1 MSYEKAGGERIYR
14 SLFKRGEHMIVDIVI
29 EWMRMMVVL
38 SGFLALSGER
48 FLKREWKHRVMTVI
62 LIMVCMSLRVVT
74 LPYLL
79 ARFVFEMDLLILY
92 ILIFYKKERLLHLMY
107 MIMSYVA
114 VDVVYVPMAAVTC
127 WLTNVFPKESYLL
140 LRNTAILILY
150 FALIFVYPKVMSFL
164 RHWIGKITSAFFC
177 AGITIILTFA
187 KCVAFE
193 FIRSEGKDTA
203 SNLVYVVLSLFA
215 FAICCFWIADK
226 LKENDKIQDFIRYE
240 HRTRELVP
248 AMGRAVKKLDILP
261 KESEEADKIRK
272 EVQEICDTDEKLT
285 QEEVLAAKMFATTGY
300 AVLDGML
307 EQYLQEAMQQG
318 IDLKII
324 VRTSLKHIVE
334 EQKIE
339 IGLVLQMIGDIYRNA
354 YKVVLERGGEGRIV
368 LCMGYNQ
375 NEYEVSVLDN
385 GRPFSAYV
393 LKRLGKRGVTTGG
406 TGHGLADVFEI
417 ADKYQISFVLKQ
429 DFPSDHMF
437 SKSVSLVFDGKG
449 RREIDR

>member
-1 MSYEKAGGERIYR
+1 
-14 SLFKRGEHMIVDIVI
+14 MIISIAI

-38 SGFLALSGER
+38 ASFFALAGER
-48 FLKREWKHRVMTVI
+48 FLAQERKQRVVVII
-62 LIMVCMSLRVVT
+62 LIMICVLLRIISLPGVIV
-74 LPYLL
+74 
-79 ARFVFEMDLLILY
+79 RFVCEMELLVFY
-92 ILIFYKKERLLHLMY
+92 ILICYKKERWLHLMY
-107 MIMSYVA
+107 MSMAYVA
-114 VDVVYVPMAAVTC
+114 LDVAYVPIAWVTYR
-127 WLTNVFPKESYLL
+127 LTNIFPERSYPIIGD
-140 LRNTAILILY
+140 TIILVLY
-150 FALIFVYPKVMSFL
+150 TGLIFIYPKVMRWL
-164 RHWIGKITSAFFC
+164 RHWIGNITSTFFSV
-177 AGITIILTFA
+177 GVTIILTFVKGA
-187 KCVAFE
+187 TLA
-193 FIRSEGKDTA
+193 FIRNDDNSIET
-203 SNLVYVVLSLFA
+203 SLIYLFLAVFA

-307 EQYLQEAMQQG
+307 ERYLQEAMQQG

>member
-1 MSYEKAGGERIYR
+1 
-14 SLFKRGEHMIVDIVI
+14 MIIGI
-29 EWMRMMVVL
+29 TMEWMRMMVILV
-38 SGFLALSGER
+38 GFFALTGKR
-48 FLKREWKHRVMTVI
+48 FLEQKRKHQVVTII
-62 LIMVCMSLRVVT
+62 LIMACGLLRAISLPGIIVRFACEME
-74 LPYLL
+74 LL
-79 ARFVFEMDLLILY
+79 FFY
-92 ILIFYKKERLLHLMY
+92 ILVCYKKERWLHLMY
-107 MIMSYVA
+107 MTMVYVA
-114 VDVVYVPMAAVTC
+114 VDIAYVPMAWVTYR
-127 WLTNVFPKESYLL
+127 LTNIFSEKSYP
-140 LRNTAILILY
+140 ILGDTMILVLY
-150 FALIFVYPKVMSFL
+150 VILIFVYPKVMSFL

-187 KCVAFE
+187 KCVVFA

-307 EQYLQEAMQQG
+307 ERYLQEAMQQG

-354 YKVVLERGGEGRIV
+354 YKVASERGGEGRIV

-385 GRPFSAYV
+385 GRPFSVYV

-406 TGHGLADVFEI
+406 TGHSLADVFEI

>member
-1 MSYEKAGGERIYR
+1 M
-14 SLFKRGEHMIVDIVI
+14 MIDMLI
-29 EWMRMMVVL
+29 EGMRML
-38 SGFLALSGER
+38 
-48 FLKREWKHRVMTVI
+48 VI
-62 LIMVCMSLRVVT
+62 LTGFFALAGEWRVERERKQWILTIVLIMACVLLRVI
-74 LPYLL
+74 PFSDIIARFIYEMELL
-79 ARFVFEMDLLILY
+79 ALY
-92 ILIFYKKERLLHLMY
+92 ILICYKKERWLHLMY
-107 MIMSYVA
+107 MSMVYVA
-114 VDVVYVPMAAVTC
+114 VDVSYVPMAVVTR
-127 WLTNVFPKESYLL
+127 WLTDIFPKESYLF
-140 LRNTAILILY
+140 LRNATILALY
-150 FALIFVYPKVMSFL
+150 VILIFVYPKLMSFL
-164 RHWIGKITSAFFC
+164 RHWIEKITSVLFGM
-177 AGITIILTFA
+177 GITIILTFVKGA
-187 KCVAFE
+187 TLA
-193 FIRSEGKDTA
+193 FIRNDDNSIET
-203 SNLVYVVLSLFA
+203 SLIYLFLAVFA

-307 EQYLQEAMQQG
+307 ERYLQEAMQQG

>member
-1 MSYEKAGGERIYR
+1 
-14 SLFKRGEHMIVDIVI
+14 MIISMAI
-29 EWMRMMVVL
+29 EWMRLIVIL
-38 SGFLALSGER
+38 TSFFALAGEQFLAQER
-48 FLKREWKHRVMTVI
+48 KQR
-62 LIMVCMSLRVVT
+62 IMVIILVMICTLFRVISLPGVIT
-74 LPYLL
+74 
-79 ARFVFEMDLLILY
+79 RFVCEMELLVLY
-92 ILIFYKKERLLHLMY
+92 ILVCYKKERWIHLMY
-107 MIMSYVA
+107 MSMAYVA
-114 VDVVYVPMAAVTC
+114 VDVAYVPMAWATYR
-127 WLTNVFPKESYLL
+127 LTNFFPERSYPIIGD
-140 LRNTAILILY
+140 TIILVLY
-150 FALIFVYPKVMSFL
+150 AVLIFLYPKVMRGL
-164 RHWIGKITSAFFC
+164 RHWIGNITSTFF
-177 AGITIILTFA
+177 GVGVTIILTFA
-187 KCVAFE
+187 KCAALAFIGSDE
-193 FIRSEGKDTA
+193 KSVKG
-203 SNLVYVVLSLFA
+203 NLVYLFLAVFA

-307 EQYLQEAMQQG
+307 ERYLQEAMRQG
-318 IDLKII
+318 IDLKVI
-324 VRTSLKHIVE
+324 VRTSLKPIIE
-334 EQKIE
+334 EQKME
-339 IGLVLQMIGDIYRNA
+339 IGLVLQMIGDVYRNA
-354 YKVVLERGGEGRIV
+354 HKVALERGGEGRIV
-368 LCMGYNQ
+368 LCMGYNP

-393 LKRLGKRGVTTGG
+393 LKHLGKRGVTTGG

-429 DFPSDHMF
+429 DFPSGYMF
-437 SKSVSLVFDGKG
+437 TKSVSLVFDKKG